1 MRVVLHGRARVWG
14 GNEKWLVTTANGL
27 RARGHDA
34 VIAAPPGALASRAR
48 DAGVPVSHER
58 QRGYSPVA
66 LTRFARWLRD
76 SGTDAIVIS
85 SWSDMPAGAIA
96 ARLARVPRVIVRLG
110 IARRVRRR
118 SMQALAL
125 RRFVTDVIVNAEVVR
140 DTLLASAP
148 WLEPSRVH
156 LVRNAVVPRPVTEQ
170 RRASLRREMGDGG
183 NAMLLASAGNAYPRK
198 GFDRLLRAFAR
209 GAPVDAR
216 LAIIGG
222 GPQLDELQQ
231 LSRALGVH
239 ERVALLGHRTDAPEL
254 IAASDAF
261 ALASRNEGMANVIL
275 EAMAAGRPIVAT
287 DVSGV
292 SEALGARE
300 GRPPAGWIV
309 PPGDDDALAEAIARA
324 LDPGDDARAES
335 LARAHEASWRAE
347 HWFALERML
356 DDVERVL
363 RNE

>member
-1 MRVVLHGRARVWG
+1 VWG

-27 RARGHDA
+27 RTRGHDV

-58 QRGYSPVA
+58 QRGYEPFA
-66 LTRFARWLRD
+66 LMRFARWLRE
-76 SGTDAIVIS
+76 SGTDAVIIS
-85 SWSDMPAGAIA
+85 SWSDMPAGAMA
-96 ARLARVPRVIVRLG
+96 ARLAGVPRILVRLG
-110 IARRVRRR
+110 IARSVRPRTL
-118 SMQALAL
+118 QALAL
-125 RRFVTDVIVNAEVVR
+125 RRLVTGIIVNAEVVR
-140 DTLLASAP
+140 DTLRASAP
-148 WLEPSRVH
+148 WLDPSRVH
-156 LVRNAVVPRPVTEQ
+156 LVRNAVVRRPITEE
-170 RRASLRREMGDGG
+170 RRASLRRDMGDGG
-183 NAMLLASAGNAYPRK
+183 DAMLLASAGNAYPRK

-209 GAPVDAR
+209 AAPEDAR

-222 GPQLDELQQ
+222 GPQLEELTQ

-239 ERVALLGHRTDAPEL
+239 DRVALLGHRTDAPEL

-292 SEALGARE
+292 SEALGPRE

-309 PPGDDDALAEAIARA
+309 PPDDDAALADALARVLDPSDGARA
-324 LDPGDDARAES
+324 DA
-335 LARAHEASWRAE
+335 LALASEATWRAE

-363 RNE
+363 REH